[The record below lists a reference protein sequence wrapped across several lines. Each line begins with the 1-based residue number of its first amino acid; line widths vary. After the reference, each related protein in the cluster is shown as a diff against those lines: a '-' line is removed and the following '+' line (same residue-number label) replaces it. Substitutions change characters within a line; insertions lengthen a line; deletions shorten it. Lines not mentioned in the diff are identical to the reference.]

1 MSGGDTRPVGFE
13 PPRKGRV
20 IVVSEHTMARAGMV
34 HGLNAQPDLEVV
46 GEFDSC
52 RDAVAAVMKDPP
64 EAIVFELTLG
74 GGHTLDAIE
83 RCRKAAPDTAKV
95 IVGDS
100 RDPQLIRR
108 LIDAGALGY
117 VFRSAGGKTLSDA
130 VRYALGGRVY
140 VCPCIASV
148 LITPQTAPAQP
159 SDLAGLTQREY
170 VVFAMLGSPR
180 TKSEIAAELGIS
192 VRTLDAH
199 TEHLKAKL
207 TIAHTTDLRDFARK
221 RMRDGVVGSPPP
233 NNTKPLP
240 ISPPPF
246 GCIITGHCERG
257 TDGRKEEDSQEPGA
271 AVG

>member
-1 MSGGDTRPVGFE
+1 
-13 PPRKGRV
+13 
-20 IVVSEHTMARAGMV
+20 MV

-52 RDAVAAVMKDPP
+52 KDAVASVMKSPP
-64 EAIVFELTLG
+64 DAIVFELTLG

-83 RCRKAAPDTAKV
+83 RCRKAAPETAKV

-108 LIDAGALGY
+108 LIDAGARGY
-117 VFRSAGGKTLSDA
+117 VFRSAGGKTLAEA
-130 VRYALGGRVY
+130 VRYAVEERIY

-148 LITPQTAPAQP
+148 LITPQTAPEKP
-159 SDLAGLTQREY
+159 SDLASLTQREF

-207 TIAHTTDLRDFARK
+207 TIAHTTDLRAFARQ
-221 RMRDGVVGSPPP
+221 RMQGGTVGNPPAR
-233 NNTKPLP
+233 NTKHLP
-240 ISPPPF
+240 ISGPALNCVPSYGIRKRRLTNPPKSA
-246 GCIITGHCERG
+246 I
-257 TDGRKEEDSQEPGA
+257 
-271 AVG
+271 